1 MIEYGNEI
9 SADEYNSLR
18 KSVGWKELDAAPAR
32 RGLDNSMLVVVAR
45 RDGEA
50 VGSARVIGDGGYMYL
65 IADVMV
71 RPDCQ
76 RLGVGKAMLVRIN
89 EWLEMV
95 GKDGL
100 CVMANLMA
108 TKGNEGFYEKLG
120 FTSRPNEEM
129 GAGMVK
135 WINP

>member
-1 MIEYGNEI
+1 
-9 SADEYNSLR
+9 
-18 KSVGWKELDAAPAR
+18 
-32 RGLDNSMLVVVAR
+32 
-45 RDGEA
+45 
-50 VGSARVIGDGGYMYL
+50 MYL

-100 CVMANLMA
+100 CVMVNLMA

-120 FTSRPNEEM
+120 YTKTEEYHM
-129 GAGMVK
+129 DEFCPHVTMRKAF
-135 WINP
+135 

>member
-1 MIEYGNEI
+1 
-9 SADEYNSLR
+9 
-18 KSVGWKELDAAPAR
+18 
-32 RGLDNSMLVVVAR
+32 
-45 RDGEA
+45 
-50 VGSARVIGDGGYMYL
+50 MYL

-120 FTSRPNEEM
+120 FNEVDIRKNYYPKPDGGRENAVVM
-129 GAGMVK
+129 ACYL
-135 WINP
+135 